1 MLLGSFYI
9 GTLGGNAIF
18 LGGSILIFF
27 VLLYT
32 NAPNTSVLSYLSW
45 IIHSSAQNVHVLC
58 CSVMSDS
65 LLPRDC
71 NPPGSSVHGDSPG
84 KTTGVDCHALP
95 QWIFPIQ
102 GSNLGLPHCRQI
114 LYHLNHQEVPE
125 CPCFFKF
132 PSKSV
137 VLSIHHWS
145 FIICIIPAVIK
156 GPLDGFLDECVR
168 TRKQ

>member
-1 MLLGSFYI
+1 MNPTDIIFGRSHCTVFHHVEPESVPDGWGGGWAGLRSAVFIHLKRASGLLS
-9 GTLGGNAIF
+9 
-18 LGGSILIFF
+18 
-27 VLLYT
+27 
-32 NAPNTSVLSYLSW
+32 
-45 IIHSSAQNVHVLC
+45 HHVLC

>member
-1 MLLGSFYI
+1 MVIPPLWEHLPWWTASYPPPCNLRILSLYQLKRNMLLGCFYI

-45 IIHSSAQNVHVLC
+45 IIHSAQNAHALG
-58 CSVMSDS
+58 CSAVSDS

-71 NPPGSSVHGDSPG
+71 SPPGSSVHGDSPG
-84 KTTGVDCHALP
+84 KTTGVDCHAIP

-102 GSNLGLPHCRQI
+102 RSNLGLPHCRQT
-114 LYHLNHQEVPE
+114 LYHLNHQGSPI
-125 CPCFFKF
+125 F
-132 PSKSV
+132 PSKSY
-137 VLSIHHWS
+137 
-145 FIICIIPAVIK
+145 
-156 GPLDGFLDECVR
+156 
-168 TRKQ
+168 